1 MSTELTVDTKDQ
13 FLASP
18 GFVLMVEFTID
29 GPICYGLFHTENAAN
44 EWSKNLKPFQT
55 AKVIKVLYPQFN
67 QG

>member
-18 GFVLMVEFTID
+18 GFVLMVEFYD
-29 GPICYGLFHTENAAN
+29 RLICYGLFHTENAAN